1 MITNRRKSVGVK
13 KKTPQK
19 KLLEC
24 NFHRNMIS
32 SSSNRG
38 AGSSDS
44 SMYYNASED
53 DKETNGDGF
62 YDLSPNDKEIKDG

>member
-1 MITNRRKSVGVK
+1 
-13 KKTPQK
+13 
-19 KLLEC
+19 
-24 NFHRNMIS
+24 MIS

-53 DKETNGDGF
+53 DKETNGEGF
-62 YDLSPNDKEIKDG
+62 YDLSPSDNKEMKYGEFY